1 VNPEYAIIIPVQNEA
16 ACLGDVLAEIK
27 KCFADNDDSRFA
39 IAVGLNACIDN
50 SRQIAG
56 NSGVL
61 VGETADSGYGH
72 GCMAAI
78 HAANAALPDLKAYI
92 FVAGDGANFPDDIIR
107 LADAFESDNGGEK
120 KTIMGLRKFE
130 LATWSSEF
138 GRALPNLLLG
148 IACAALGGQFFHDL
162 GPLRL
167 IERRL
172 FEKIDPQELTWGWT
186 IEAQIMAARFGEA
199 ITPITVSERPRLSG
213 EQKVSGVSLTR
224 SAKIGWKIFLAAVRT
239 RFRKLD
245 SIES

>member
-1 VNPEYAIIIPVQNEA
+1 
-16 ACLGDVLAEIK
+16 
-27 KCFADNDDSRFA
+27 
-39 IAVGLNACIDN
+39 
-50 SRQIAG
+50 
-56 NSGVL
+56 
-61 VGETADSGYGH
+61 
-72 GCMAAI
+72 
-78 HAANAALPDLKAYI
+78 
-92 FVAGDGANFPDDIIR
+92 
-107 LADAFESDNGGEK
+107 
-120 KTIMGLRKFE
+120 MGLRKFE

-172 FEKIDPQELTWGWT
+172 FEKIDPQEQTWGWT